1 MTWTDVLTAPLSGL
15 YATAVWLRHLLYDEH
30 VLPSHEVDIP
40 TICVGNLAVGGTGKT
55 PHVEALIRMLS
66 PRFRVAVLSRG
77 YRRATHGFVLADEHA
92 TARTIGDEAMLL
104 YMKYPEVRVAVC
116 EDRVRGVRQLQKQFP
131 DLDVILLDDAFQH
144 RRLKAGYNIILT
156 SYDRLYKDDH
166 MLPWGRLRDLKQ
178 RVLKANAIIVT
189 NCPDDLLP
197 IDRRVVDNH
206 LRLPAYMQLY
216 FSRIRYQE
224 VGMQGRPLVLAGIA
238 NPQYLMQYVQHHYS
252 GAELMAFPDHHRFTD
267 RDTERILARA
277 EAFDFV
283 LTTEKDLVR
292 MHGTPLYDRLA
303 SRLQAIPIEVD
314 LGEDLAPLEKQ
325 LVTYIKETKNR
336 CASSRS

>member
-1 MTWTDVLTAPLSGL
+1 MAWTDLLTAPLSGL

-30 VLPSHEVDIP
+30 VLPSYTVDIP

-55 PHVEALIRMLS
+55 PHIEALIRMLA
-66 PRFRVAVLSRG
+66 PHYRVAVLSRG
-77 YRRATHGFVLADEHA
+77 YRRRTRGFVLADEHA

-104 YMKYPEVRVAVC
+104 YMKYPDVRIAVC
-116 EDRVRGVRQLQKQFP
+116 EDRVRGVRQLRKQCP
-131 DLDVILLDDAFQH
+131 ELDVILLDDSFQH

-156 SYDRLYKDDH
+156 AYDRLYKDDH

-189 NCPDDLLP
+189 NCPDDLQP

-238 NPQYLMQYVQHHYS
+238 NPQYLMQYVSRHYA
-252 GAELMAFPDHHRFTD
+252 GAELMAFPTIIDSHPPTPSVSYPVLRPSTLCSP
-267 RDTERILARA
+267 RRKTLCACRA
-277 EAFDFV
+277 NR
-283 LTTEKDLVR
+283 TTTASPAD
-292 MHGTPLYDRLA
+292 
-303 SRLQAIPIEVD
+303 SRLSLSRWIWAMTLPHS
-314 LGEDLAPLEKQ
+314 
-325 LVTYIKETKNR
+325 KNK
-336 CASSRS
+336 